1 MDPVYHSL
9 FGNIPLVNAT
19 IPEPTFENKKKASKA
34 KKTNKDDKTDNQSNS
49 CSENT
54 IECPTEIQN
63 YAKNNTIDLV
73 QTKEERS
80 NEKNKN
86 IDDSDTLYKNKV
98 KGPNENNTSSDENN
112 NSCKNSI
119 EESKEKNK
127 SSCDESKESSE
138 NLNETNNTVMQNKV
152 LEFAQAA
159 ELQTNARRSL
169 RIKIESTAR
178 NEKAMVEDSTI
189 SQAKEKIY
197 KKKKKPK
204 NSDGLKYLYSDT
216 GILISNGKDLCDCMD
231 ELCPGCHFECENCQ
245 STKCGHKCR
254 NNRKWMFKSSR
265 TEGSSECKIN
275 PNWIEISN
283 PKKTNSKLETIIVI
297 DD

>member
-1 MDPVYHSL
+1 MGTESHRREVS
-9 FGNIPLVNAT
+9 IPPMAVPPCYQFIYVFLHQYCTGHQFTRPRT
-19 IPEPTFENKKKASKA
+19 ILS
-34 KKTNKDDKTDNQSNS
+34 
-49 CSENT
+49 
-54 IECPTEIQN
+54 
-63 YAKNNTIDLV
+63 
-73 QTKEERS
+73 
-80 NEKNKN
+80 
-86 IDDSDTLYKNKV
+86 
-98 KGPNENNTSSDENN
+98 
-112 NSCKNSI
+112 
-119 EESKEKNK
+119 
-127 SSCDESKESSE
+127 
-138 NLNETNNTVMQNKV
+138 
-152 LEFAQAA
+152 
-159 ELQTNARRSL
+159 
-169 RIKIESTAR
+169 ESTAR

-189 SQAKEKIY
+189 SPAKEKIY

-283 PKKTNSKLETIIVI
+283 PKKTNSKLETI
-297 DD
+297 